1 MNLFTRAAMTAIAT
15 TGFAVA
21 QDECATAVAI
31 LANVPTAF
39 DNSAATASAE
49 TFPCSFN
56 GLPHS
61 NDIWYRYTA
70 TSNMDISVNLC
81 GTGFDT
87 LLQSWSGSCGA
98 LVPIVC
104 NDDSCAL
111 QSAIQFAGVTG
122 QSYYIQ
128 VAGWNGAFGVG
139 TITVSEVTPPVP
151 CTGGISTVGYIGGN
165 QGNPGGAIY
174 FDLTVTS
181 AVTIGGIQTN
191 YIAGIG
197 SPVGVTVYTTPTT
210 SVGNEGNMAAWTQVA
225 MDNGGAVAAAA
236 NSPTSITF
244 ASPLNLAAGSYGIAL
259 VASASAQHTYTNGTG
274 ANQNFTNGVF
284 SIAAGTAS
292 NFPFLAPIFTPR
304 VWNGQLCESGPSAPG
319 TNYCTAN
326 VNSTGV
332 TGLISG
338 SGTNVVA
345 NNDLTLEASQLPLNA
360 FGYFITS
367 TTQAVTPNPGG
378 SLGILCVGGSI
389 GRYTGAGQIKNT
401 GATGAFSLLLN
412 LNQIPTP
419 TGFVAAMAGQTRSFQ
434 TWHRDSVGGMA
445 VSNFTNGYQVTF
457 Q

>member
-1 MNLFTRAAMTAIAT
+1 
-15 TGFAVA
+15 
-21 QDECATAVAI
+21 
-31 LANVPTAF
+31 
-39 DNSAATASAE
+39 
-49 TFPCSFN
+49 
-56 GLPHS
+56 
-61 NDIWYRYTA
+61 
-70 TSNMDISVNLC
+70 
-81 GTGFDT
+81 
-87 LLQSWSGSCGA
+87 
-98 LVPIVC
+98 
-104 NDDSCAL
+104 
-111 QSAIQFAGVTG
+111 
-122 QSYYIQ
+122 
-128 VAGWNGAFGVG
+128 
-139 TITVSEVTPPVP
+139 
-151 CTGGISTVGYIGGN
+151 
-165 QGNPGGAIY
+165 
-174 FDLTVTS
+174 
-181 AVTIGGIQTN
+181 
-191 YIAGIG
+191 
-197 SPVGVTVYTTPTT
+197 
-210 SVGNEGNMAAWTQVA
+210 
-225 MDNGGAVAAAA
+225 
-236 NSPTSITF
+236 
-244 ASPLNLAAGSYGIAL
+244 
-259 VASASAQHTYTNGTG
+259 
-274 ANQNFTNGVF
+274 
-284 SIAAGTAS
+284 
-292 NFPFLAPIFTPR
+292 LAPIFTPR
-304 VWNGQLCESGPSAPG
+304 VWTGQLCESGPSAPG